1 MKVLNMIIVELMRV
15 ADRMNLQ
22 ELEKLCL
29 YHLSKIINK
38 DNVCKIYKECF
49 EKEPNV
55 ESVVSSL
62 IL

>member
-1 MKVLNMIIVELMRV
+1 MYKVELMRV
-15 ADRMNLQ
+15 ADRMNLK

-29 YHLSKIINK
+29 FHLSKIINR

-55 ESVVSSL
+55 ESVVSIL
-62 IL
+62 I